1 MKENMEINVFNQYG
15 SIGFDFESVIAD
27 ISACFPKDAS
37 ASLILVNLKDIQKI
51 NHSYRHLDQP
61 TDVISFENDDEAEEE
76 DGYMGD
82 IFICVDKVKEQA
94 EAYGHSLL
102 REFAFLLVH
111 GLLHLSGYDHQNE
124 EQETEMLAKQ
134 EEILNKT
141 NYRREKNE

>member
-1 MKENMEINVFNQYG
+1 MEINVYNQYG
-15 SIGFDFESVIAD
+15 SISFDFEKVVSD
-27 ISACFPKDAS
+27 LSQCFPKDSS
-37 ASLILVNLKDIQKI
+37 ASLILVNLKDIQEI
-51 NHSYRHLDQP
+51 NKAYRHLDRP
-61 TDVISFENDDEAEEE
+61 TDVISFENDEEAEEE
-76 DGYMGD
+76 EGYVGD

-124 EQETEMLAKQ
+124 EQEAEMLEKQ

-141 NYRREKNE
+141 NYRREKNETKQ